1 MNKIV
6 NKKNSKV
13 LNMVQLE
20 FIGVG
25 VLLVIMGTLFSLLGT
40 VGSII
45 GFIIAI
51 AVVACVIHA
60 VKEKKVSTA

>member
-1 MNKIV
+1 
-6 NKKNSKV
+6 
-13 LNMVQLE
+13 MVQLE